1 MTEGR
6 TGRMKFLHTSD
17 WHLGRTLYGRSRYN
31 EFTAFLDWLHALIET
46 EKVDALLVA
55 GDVFDSSVPGSG
67 VQELYYGFLYR
78 MARSKV
84 CRHVVITAGN
94 HDSPSFLDAPKALL
108 RTLDVHVV
116 GSVGDDPMDEVV
128 VLRDRRGKA
137 EAVVCAVPH
146 LRDRDIRSVGP
157 GESMDE
163 KNRKLIDGIERH
175 YREVCMAA
183 EQRRLQEGGFLPMIA
198 MGHLFTAGGTT
209 VDGDGVRE
217 IYAGSLAHVSASVF
231 PEGIDY
237 FALGHLHV
245 PQRVAG
251 EEHLRYSGSPIP
263 MGFGE
268 ARQRKEVVLVE
279 FSGGE
284 RTITTVQVPCF
295 QQLERISGTLDAITA
310 RIFELKATGSTAWLE
325 IEYSGDDLQG
335 DLRSIIDEAVKGSR
349 LEIRRLRNSRVATA
363 AMNRL
368 SEDESLEEL
377 SEHDV
382 FSRCLDAGK
391 VPDARR
397 PELQQAFQEVLD
409 TMRQDEKIDGA

>member
-1 MTEGR
+1 
-6 TGRMKFLHTSD
+6 MKFLHTSD
-17 WHLGRTLYGRSRYN
+17 WHLGRTLYGHSRYN

-55 GDVFDSSVPGSG
+55 GDVFDTSVPGSR

-116 GSVGDDPMDEVV
+116 GSIGDDPMDEVV

-163 KNRKLIDGIERH
+163 KNRKLIEGIERH

-198 MGHLFTAGGTT
+198 MGHLFTAGGST
-209 VDGDGVRE
+209 VEGDGVRE
-217 IYAGSLAHVSASVF
+217 IYIGSLAHVSSSVF

-237 FALGHLHV
+237 LALGHLHV

-251 EEHLRYSGSPIP
+251 EEHLRYSGSPVP

-284 RTITTVQVPCF
+284 RTITPVQVPCF
-295 QQLERISGTLDAITA
+295 QQLERISGTLDAIIA
-310 RIFELKATGSTAWLE
+310 RIFELKASGSTAWLE
-325 IEYSGDDLQG
+325 IEYVGDELPG
-335 DLRSIIDEAVKGSR
+335 DLRSIIDEAVKGSS
-349 LEIRRLRNSRVATA
+349 LEIRRLRNNRVATF
-363 AMNRL
+363 AMQRL
-368 SEDESLEEL
+368 SEEESLEAMSEL
-377 SEHDV
+377 DV

-391 VPDARR
+391 VSEEKR
-397 PELQQAFQEVLD
+397 PTLMHAFQEVLD
-409 TMRQDEKIDGA
+409 MMHEEEH

>member
-1 MTEGR
+1 
-6 TGRMKFLHTSD
+6 MKFLHTSD

-55 GDVFDSSVPGSG
+55 GDVFDTSVPGSG

-84 CRHVVITAGN
+84 CRHVVIIAGN

-116 GSVGDDPMDEVV
+116 GSIGDDPMDEVV

-146 LRDRDIRSVGP
+146 LRDRDIRTVGP

-163 KNRKLIDGIERH
+163 KNRKLIEGIERH

-237 FALGHLHV
+237 LALGHLHV

-268 ARQRKEVVLVE
+268 ALQRKEVVLVE

-310 RIFELKATGSTAWLE
+310 RIFELKASGSTAWLE
-325 IEYSGDDLQG
+325 IEYSGDDLPG
-335 DLRSIIDEAVKGSR
+335 DLRGIIDEAVKGSS
-349 LEIRRLRNSRVATA
+349 LEIRRLRNNRVATS
-363 AMNRL
+363 AMQRL
-368 SEDESLEEL
+368 SEEETLEEL
-377 SEHDV
+377 SELDV
-382 FSRCLDAGK
+382 FSRCLDAGQ

-397 PELQQAFQEVLD
+397 PELQQAFQEVLEAF
-409 TMRQDEKIDGA
+409 RELEKL

>member
-1 MTEGR
+1 
-6 TGRMKFLHTSD
+6 MKFLHTSD

-55 GDVFDSSVPGSG
+55 GDVFDTSVPGSG

-157 GESMDE
+157 GESMEE

-198 MGHLFTAGGTT
+198 MGRLFTAGGTT

-217 IYAGSLAHVSASVF
+217 IYAGSLAHVSVSVF
-231 PEGIDY
+231 PQGIDY

-245 PQRVAG
+245 PQRVTG
-251 EEHLRYSGSPIP
+251 KEHLRYSGSPIP

-268 ARQRKEVVLVE
+268 ARQRKEVVFVE

-310 RIFELKATGSTAWLE
+310 RIFELKASGSTAWLE
-325 IEYSGDDLQG
+325 IEYSGDDLAG

-349 LEIRRLRNSRVATA
+349 LEIRRLRNNCVATA
-363 AMNRL
+363 AMKRL

-391 VPDARR
+391 VPDVRR